1 MNCESATKFLVFSLI
16 SEGTVKAAVSSKDL
30 RMESSQKTLYD
41 DRHVQQHIETVRKW
55 DQESTIC
62 E

>member
-41 DRHVQQHIETVRKW
+41 DRHVQQHIETVRK
-55 DQESTIC
+55 
-62 E
+62 